1 MNSKKA
7 DLLCNVPVRVHV
19 LSLLGWLPQ
28 VGHMWP
34 TQHQQKHSFF
44 VFAPPLIYNSLILH
58 IKSLTIQP
66 SKELR
71 SNLEWCMNLLCNS
84 VYIQNTD
91 VTSSLQTDSGY
102 VGGWVWCGSESGA
115 TSQSADD
122 SLLLQ

>member
-1 MNSKKA
+1 MFQSGFMYSA
-7 DLLCNVPVRVHV
+7 
-19 LSLLGWLPQ
+19 SLAGSLKLGTCAHTAPI
-28 VGHMWP
+28 
-34 TQHQQKHSFF
+34 FF
-44 VFAPPLIYNSLILH
+44 LFAPPLIYNSLILH